1 MAEIQSKDIVVL
13 KNNNETIVY
22 PKTTA
27 EAVFVATGEDLQI
40 FLNNLHNAL
49 NYNIVPETTE
59 TISLGNSSHK
69 FVNIYVVNVYASNI
83 EASSVKASTIQAT
96 TYFSG
101 KLNGSLAGN
110 VTGDLTGNVNSK
122 GTGKEVWGAVF
133 N

>member
-27 EAVFVATGEDLQI
+27 EAVFVATGEDLQT

-49 NYNIVPETTE
+49 NYNVVPETTE
-59 TISLGNSSHK
+59 NISLGNSTHK
-69 FVNIYVVNVYASNI
+69 FVNIYVVNVYTSNV

-96 TYFSG
+96 NYFSG
-101 KLNGSLAGN
+101 NLN
-110 VTGDLTGNVNSK
+110 GNVNSK
-122 GTGKEVWGAVF
+122 GTGNTVWGAVF

>member
-13 KNNNETIVY
+13 KNNNQTIVY

-27 EAVFVATGEDLQI
+27 EAVFVATGEDLQT

>member
-13 KNNNETIVY
+13 KNNNETVIY

-27 EAVFVATGEDLQI
+27 EAVFVATGEDLQT